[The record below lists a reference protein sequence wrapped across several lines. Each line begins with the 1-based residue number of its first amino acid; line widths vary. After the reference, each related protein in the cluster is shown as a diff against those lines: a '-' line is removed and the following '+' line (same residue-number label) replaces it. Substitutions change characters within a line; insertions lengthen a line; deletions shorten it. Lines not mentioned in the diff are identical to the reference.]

1 MKVQIGFS
9 LFYFSPRCWDDNV
22 QQIQTQTHT
31 HIFLM
36 IGSYR
41 LHIGFVCL
49 FSIIITVFFLRVVN
63 LSNHHCFSLMVIE
76 IEFSFS
82 HSFYEF
88 FSYRIILVYVCVCVP
103 ETKQSFSVCCINTV
117 GPWNSFIHSNTVV
130 RFSFIIQVFFHFDL
144 WFWKKCS
151 IFFSTSHFHR
161 LAYGPL
167 NHVLHFLFLF
177 GWLVRKRKKIQYC
190 ISHKSSG
197 LNWLCWKN

>member
-22 QQIQTQTHT
+22 QQTQTQTHT

-88 FSYRIILVYVCVCVP
+88 FFRSNHSCLCLRLCSWNQ
-103 ETKQSFSVCCINTV
+103 TKFFCLLYKHSWTLK
-117 GPWNSFIHSNTVV
+117 FIHSFKYCCSILFYYSGF
-130 RFSFIIQVFFHFDL
+130 FSFWFMVLEKMFNFFFYIPLSSVSIWASQSCITFFVF
-144 WFWKKCS
+144 
-151 IFFSTSHFHR
+151 
-161 LAYGPL
+161 
-167 NHVLHFLFLF
+167 V
-177 GWLVRKRKKIQYC
+177 WLVGEKEKKNSILH
-190 ISHKSSG
+190 IP
-197 LNWLCWKN
+197 